1 MSITDYHRAIFDY
14 LEAYRAEHPEAKL
27 TYSLRSKNTAGRA
40 KSDYLFTGNDK
51 YIAVGLYAPQNGNT
65 KTRSISFI
73 CKFDNQSCLT
83 GCSLELVYDDPKL
96 SSQEALYQQI
106 MDRIGVSQ
114 FRQFGDKRYSL
125 LYDGS
130 DIITNLTTYLTSHK
144 PIIDRVIEKMG
155 LRKVYL
161 IPTEKLN
168 ELIASLQTTHQ
179 PIMST
184 QDTVNYYCVGTT
196 FNNKNEEQLA
206 RFVEEGIWQNGYGTR
221 KPDFM
226 QLVKAVKPGDR
237 LAAKSAFTQGSKGAT
252 QSILRV
258 KAIGTVRENPADGI
272 RLFVDWKEPFV
283 PFDLLGKGSYRNTIQ
298 EVKREEDIALIFN
311 QQSGD
316 TPNQQGVNLLDFPKN
331 CVLYG
336 PPGTGKTYETISLA
350 VEIIDGERSEIHR
363 DNKSRFDELREAKQI
378 EFVTFH
384 QNYTYED
391 FVVGIRPDTT
401 AGTLMFEP
409 SYGIFYNIADR
420 ARTNYKQSK
429 EPNAALAQR
438 PFEEVFAELIEPLV
452 DRDEPVAIRMA
463 KGKTF
468 EMTAVSDRNIDFE
481 KSNGSTIHALSIATL
496 KRAYEGLQEI
506 RSDGLGVYYRPLVQ
520 KLWEMGKQTDVNSST
535 WSEHPQRYVLIID
548 EINRANMSRV
558 FGELITLL
566 EDDKRLGEENA
577 LTVTLPNGELFNVPP
592 NLYIVGT
599 MNTAD
604 KSLALLDVALR
615 RRFEFIGKYPQPSLL
630 SAEAKPL
637 LERLNKAIFQEKRST
652 DFLIG
657 HAYFM
662 GKSPLEAVMSKR
674 VFPLLMEYFG
684 GNQSRVEKLLQDADI
699 PFHANPVTYQLCYGS
714 ATSH

>member
-1 MSITDYHRAIFDY
+1 MTITEYHRAIFDF
-14 LEAYRAEHPEAKL
+14 LEDYRARHPEAKL

-40 KSDYLFTGNDK
+40 KNDYLFTGNDK
-51 YIAVGLYAPQNGNT
+51 YIAVGLYAPHNGNT

-73 CKFDNQSCLT
+73 CQFDNQLNLIR
-83 GCSLELVYDDPKL
+83 CSLDFVYDDPKL
-96 SSQEALYQQI
+96 HNQETVYQQI
-106 MDRIGVSQ
+106 IERIGASQ
-114 FRQFGDKRYSL
+114 FHQFSNKRYSL
-125 LYDGS
+125 SYDGP
-130 DIITNLTTYLTSHK
+130 DIITNLTTYLISHK
-144 PIIDRVIEKMG
+144 PIIDGVIEEAG
-155 LRKVYL
+155 FQTAYN
-161 IPTEKLN
+161 IPMEKLN
-168 ELIASLQTTHQ
+168 EQIGALQTGQQIT
-179 PIMST
+179 T
-184 QDTVNYYCVGTT
+184 QTSDTVNYYCVGTT
-196 FNNKNEEQLA
+196 FDKDEEQLD
-206 RFVEEGIWQNGYGTR
+206 RFIREGIWENGYGFT
-221 KPDFM
+221 KPTFT
-226 QLVKAVKPGDR
+226 QIIKAVKPGDR
-237 LAAKSAFTQGSKGAT
+237 LAAKSAFTKGPKEAK
-252 QSILRV
+252 QSILRI
-258 KAIGTVRENPADGI
+258 KAIGTVRENSEDGVK
-272 RLFVDWKEPFV
+272 LLVDWEQPFV
-283 PFDLLGKGSYRNTIQ
+283 SFDLPGKGSYRDTIEQ
-298 EVKREEDIALIFN
+298 VKHKEDIALIFSHIEN
-311 QQSGD
+311 S
-316 TPNQQGVNLLDFPKN
+316 VLDRQAGGQPEFSKN
-331 CVLYG
+331 CILYG
-336 PPGTGKTYETISLA
+336 PPGTGKTYETIGLA
-350 VEIIDGERSEIHR
+350 VEIIDGKRADTHR
-363 DNKSRFDELREAKQI
+363 ENKNRFDELREAKQI
-378 EFVTFH
+378 DFVTFH

-409 SYGIFYNIADR
+409 NYGIFYNIAAR
-420 ARTNYKQSK
+420 ARANYKQSK

-438 PFEEVFAELIEPLV
+438 PFYEVFAELIEPLV

-520 KLWEMGKQTDVNSST
+520 KLWEMGKLNDVNRST

-577 LTVTLPNGELFNVPP
+577 LTVTLPNSELFNVPP

-630 SAEAKPL
+630 SVEAKPL
-637 LERLNKAIFQEKRST
+637 LERLNKAIFHEKRST

-699 PFHANPVTYQLCYGS
+699 PFHNDPVTYQLCYGS

>member
-1 MSITDYHRAIFDY
+1 MTITDYHRAIFDH
-14 LEAYRAEHPEAKL
+14 LEAYRANYPQARL
-27 TYSLRSKNTAGRA
+27 TYSLRSKDTAARA
-40 KSDYLFTGNDK
+40 KSDYLFTGNDT

-65 KTRSISFI
+65 KTRSISFV
-73 CKFDNQSCLT
+73 CKFDNQLSLT
-83 GCSLELVYDDPKL
+83 GCSLELVFDDPRL
-96 SSQEALYQQI
+96 SSQEAVYQQI
-106 MDRIGVSQ
+106 IDRIGASQ
-114 FRQFGDKRYSL
+114 FHQFSNKRYSL
-125 LYDGS
+125 SYDGP
-130 DIITNLTTYLTSHK
+130 DIITNLITYLTSHK
-144 PIIDRVIEKMG
+144 PIIDGVIEEAG
-155 LRKVYL
+155 GESLFV
-161 IPTEKLN
+161 IPVEKLVLQLDQIPAS
-168 ELIASLQTTHQ
+168 ELAGKRLPTKTK
-179 PIMST
+179 
-184 QDTVNYYCVGTT
+184 YYCVGASLG
-196 FNNKNEEQLA
+196 ERGDQLP
-206 RFVEEGIWQNGYGTR
+206 RFLKEGIWENGYGKG
-221 KPDFM
+221 KPKM
-226 QLVKAVKPGDR
+226 SRITASVPVGAK
-237 LAAKSAFTQGSKGAT
+237 LAAKTKS
-252 QSILRV
+252 V
-258 KAIGTVRENPADGI
+258 KTGLLTVRAIGTVTGNPKDGQFLIVKWQLVDYKVPGLGPVYPSTIREVQ
-272 RLFVDWKEPFV
+272 R
-283 PFDLLGKGSYRNTIQ
+283 Q
-298 EVKREEDIALIFN
+298 EDIEAIFEGKPRYTATGSLDMDN
-311 QQSGD
+311 HN
-316 TPNQQGVNLLDFPKN
+316 PPVLLPEFPRN
-331 CVLYG
+331 CILYG

-350 VEIIDGERSEIHR
+350 VEIIDGERSDEHR
-363 DNKSRFDELREAKQI
+363 ENKIRFDELREAKQI
-378 EFVTFH
+378 EFITFH

-409 SYGIFYNIADR
+409 SYGIFYNIAAR
-420 ARTNYKQSK
+420 ARANYKQSK

-438 PFEEVFAELIEPLV
+438 PFDDVFTELTEPLV

-468 EMTAVSDRNIDFE
+468 EMTAVSDRNINFK
-481 KSNGSTIHALSIATL
+481 KSNGSTTHALSIATL

-520 KLWEMGKQTDVNSST
+520 KLWEMGKKSATDSLT
-535 WSEHPQRYVLIID
+535 WSEFPQRYVLVID

-577 LTVTLPNGELFNVPP
+577 LTVMLPNGELFNVPP

-637 LERLNKAIFQEKRST
+637 LERLNKAIFLEKRST

-662 GKSPLEAVMSKR
+662 GRSPLEAVMSKR

-684 GNQSRVEKLLQDADI
+684 GSQSRVEKLLQEAAI
-699 PFHANPVTYQLCYGS
+699 PFHADSVTYQLCYGS